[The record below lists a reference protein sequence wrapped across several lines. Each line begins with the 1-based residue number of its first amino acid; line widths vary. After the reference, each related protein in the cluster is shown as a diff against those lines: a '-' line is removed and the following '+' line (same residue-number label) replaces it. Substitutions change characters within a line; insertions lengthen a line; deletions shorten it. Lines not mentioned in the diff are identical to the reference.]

1 MLCSNILNIGGV
13 IATYLT
19 QPLLGLTEM
28 NTPPI
33 SIEALL
39 VLDAIEHRGSYA
51 AAAEQLNKVPSALSY
66 IVQKLEEQL
75 NVTIFQRQGRRA
87 VLTPAGKHL
96 LVEGRKVLTAIN
108 SLSEQTQTIANGWE
122 SKLRIACDAIVD
134 IKPIFHGLKR
144 FLAEHENIEIDVK
157 EEVMNGTWEAL
168 IEDRVDLV
176 IGAPAPVPNQ
186 KGIRAIQLQ
195 ALETVLVFSPLLSHA
210 EELLVKLSNN
220 KKVNQLSEF
229 TQYRSVVVHDSA
241 QHEIPWSMNMIEG
254 SQHFFVSSITQK
266 IEAILAGI
274 GIGYLPK
281 NLIQQYLTSGELIS
295 IKLAENTIPQNL
307 LMAWKITNKGKGL
320 HKLLSILSEQ
330 K

>member
-1 MLCSNILNIGGV
+1 
-13 IATYLT
+13 
-19 QPLLGLTEM
+19 M

-33 SIEALL
+33 SLEALL
-39 VLDAIEHRGSYA
+39 VLDAIEYRGSYA

-96 LVEGRKVLTAIN
+96 LVEGRKVLNAIN

-122 SKLRIACDAIVD
+122 PKIRIACDSIID
-134 IKPIFHGLKR
+134 IKPIFHGMKM
-144 FLAEHENIEIDVK
+144 FLAEHESIEIDVQ

-186 KGIRAIQLQ
+186 KGIRAVKMG
-195 ALETVLVFSPLLSHA
+195 ALESVMVVSRLHPQYDELSA
-210 EELLVKLSNN
+210 KLSN
-220 KKVNQLSEF
+220 VEQVIQLSELAK
-229 TQYRSVVVHDSA
+229 YRSVVVHDSA
-241 QHEIPWSMNMIEG
+241 QHEIPWSVNMIDG
-254 SQHFFVSSITQK
+254 SRYFFATSITQK

-274 GIGYLPK
+274 GIGYLPRNRIK
-281 NLIQQYLTSGELIS
+281 RHLSSGELVS
-295 IKLAENTIPQNL
+295 IKLAEILPPQDL
-307 LMAWKITNKGKGL
+307 FMAWKITNKGKGL
-320 HKLLSILSEQ
+320 NKLITILSNQ
-330 K
+330 NL